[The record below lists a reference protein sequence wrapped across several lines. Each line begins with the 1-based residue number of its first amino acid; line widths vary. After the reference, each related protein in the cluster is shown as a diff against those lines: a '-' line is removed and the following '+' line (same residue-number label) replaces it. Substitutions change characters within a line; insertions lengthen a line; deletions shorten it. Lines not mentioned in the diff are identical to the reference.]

1 MPTRTAD
8 DLRRALKS
16 IFEAVST
23 PPDTRGTSGRYPCGS
38 KLSAHDSHGFNIFRT
53 SGSTPIGRQRKL
65 PIGTLRTLASPTYD
79 VGYMS
84 SREIEWLISA

>member
-16 IFEAVST
+16 IFGAVGT
-23 PPDTRGTSGRYPCGS
+23 PPDTAELLAGIPGAQTLPHTTRTAS
-38 KLSAHDSHGFNIFRT
+38 NIFRT
-53 SGSTPIGRQRKL
+53 PGLAPIGRHRKL

-79 VGYMS
+79 VGYMR

>member
-16 IFEAVST
+16 IFEVVGT
-23 PPDTRGTSGRYPCGS
+23 PPETAELLAGIPVAQTLPHTTRTAS
-38 KLSAHDSHGFNIFRT
+38 NIFRT
-53 SGSTPIGRQRKL
+53 LGLAPIGRQRKL

-79 VGYMS
+79 VGYMR
-84 SREIEWLISA
+84 SREIECLISA